1 MLFSDNFYWLRIEIS
16 GFRFQAYV
24 PFFSVTQKFW
34 IFSNWNE
41 HINPSSTSVPSCNT
55 QESKEL
61 RLQSVTCLSFASLEL
76 VQKWRIYDTKTVR
89 TAQSKHVTKTATHT
103 HQPRPAT
110 VVLVNS
116 SSAAREQVTQQWV
129 LVSSCP
135 AGQRGAAVVIISV
148 FHSTWLIVRYKTKI
162 FFNFELHGL
171 KNERVSKRD
180 GFYG

>member
-34 IFSNWNE
+34 IFSNSNE

-76 VQKWRIYDTKTVR
+76 VQKWRVYDTKTIR
-89 TAQSKHVTKTATHT
+89 TTQSKHVTKTATHT

-116 SSAAREQVTQQWV
+116 SSRSQRAGNTAM
-129 LVSSCP
+129 SSCFFMP
-135 AGQRGAAVVIISV
+135 GRPKGSSSRYHISIPQYLADSKV
-148 FHSTWLIVRYKTKI
+148 QNKNI
-162 FFNFELHGL
+162 F
-171 KNERVSKRD
+171 
-180 GFYG
+180 